1 MNKITTSLDVMIEE
15 EVSRVLGSEEDA
27 VPQVSDKGWLMKLA
41 ALGYE
46 GWLSNGKSNYGC

>member
-46 GWLSNGKSNYGC
+46 GWLSNGISNYGC